1 MRFRFSRR
9 EIIDLLKAW
18 IALSIAFG
26 VVLTVRGSGINFFG
40 GDSFILRLVSTSIIS
55 AITVGIGFLFHE
67 SAHKYMAQKYG
78 HFAEFY
84 ASDQMLLLALLMS
97 PIGFIIALPGA
108 VMISGMITRT
118 QNGKISIAGPLTNFV
133 LAIIF
138 AVIAFAFDNGIVR
151 VISQYGFMINAWL
164 GLFNLIPVWEF
175 DGKKI
180 LAWSKRN
187 YFLMVGLGVVLFFA
201 GGYLP

>member
-1 MRFRFSRR
+1 MRFRFSKR
-9 EIIDLLKAW
+9 EIIDLTKAW

-26 VVLTVRGSGINFFG
+26 VVLTVKGSGINFFG
-40 GDSFILRLVSTSIIS
+40 TDSFVFRLISTSTIS
-55 AITVGIGFLFHE
+55 AVTVGIGFLLHE

-84 ASDQMLLLALLMS
+84 SSDQMLLLALLMS

-108 VMISGMITRT
+108 VVISGMITRT

-138 AVIAFAFDNGIVR
+138 AITALSFSSPVVR
-151 VISQYGFMINAWL
+151 IISQYGFMINAWL

-187 YFLMVGLGVVLFFA
+187 YFLMVAFGVFLFFA